1 MFSNGGVLIFM
12 TISTAITLSCSP
24 RSFTNYWQNRNGKRL
39 RDVELLV
46 QHVRTTP
53 QQRRWSAPSRACRR
67 RIGSSSARSSDA
79 SSTYHQQ
86 PAQGWVQWRSPSP
99 RSAPWGSHV
108 QLCRLPSASC
118 WAQMPKCLQKMG
130 RFRELISWEHGDSIS
145 SPRQQQDT
153 LNKCRQACANNTKQ
167 WGHDIWFFM
176 ASKGHLG

>member
-1 MFSNGGVLIFM
+1 MSEGSLPNPEFVCNTYETRHIWYDRKQIQNGSMFSNGGVLIFM

-24 RSFTNYWQNRNGKRL
+24 ESFRNYWQNQNDKRL

-46 QHVRTTP
+46 QHFRTTP
-53 QQRRWSAPSRACRR
+53 RQRRWSAPSRACRR

-118 WAQMPKCLQKMG
+118 WAQMPKCLQKMR
-130 RFRELISWEHGDSIS
+130 RFCELI
-145 SPRQQQDT
+145 
-153 LNKCRQACANNTKQ
+153 
-167 WGHDIWFFM
+167 
-176 ASKGHLG
+176 